1 MVTDGNGLPLAAVLS
16 AGQLQEISFAV
27 AALEAVSLPTRRGH
41 RRTKPRK
48 LAGDKGYS
56 ANRFRQYLRRRHIEP
71 VIAMRKDERRRTHRG
86 RPPRFDREA
95 YRRRNAVERGIG
107 WLKGCR
113 SVATRH
119 DKLAVNYMTFIKL
132 AMIQQCMRVKWPSD
146 RT

>member
-1 MVTDGNGLPLAAVLS
+1 VTDANGLPLAAVLS
-16 AGQLQEISFAV
+16 AGQLQEISFAIT
-27 AALEAVSLPTRRGH
+27 ALEAVRLPTQRGR

-56 ANRFRQYLRRRHIEP
+56 ANAFRQYLRRRHIKP
-71 VIAMRKDERRRTHRG
+71 VIASRKDERRRTHRG
-86 RPPRFDREA
+86 RPPHFDRDA

-119 DKLAVNYMTFIKL
+119 DKLAVNYMTMLNL
-132 AMIQQCMRVKWPSD
+132 AMIQRCLRVIRPSD

>member
-1 MVTDGNGLPLAAVLS
+1 MTDGNGLPLAAVLS

-27 AALEAVSLPTRRGH
+27 AALEAVSLPTRRGR

-71 VIAMRKDERRRTHRG
+71 VIAMREDERRRTHRG
-86 RPPRFDREA
+86 RPARFDREA

-132 AMIQQCMRVKWPSD
+132 AMIQRCLRISRPSD